1 MITFSIEKEIAEIG
15 NTKKLCLVS
24 WNGRGAK
31 LDVRPWLDE
40 GKKPGKG
47 LTLSDDEGRAL
58 LDALKAYFEGD
69 GKETP

>member
-1 MITFSIEKEIAEIG
+1 MIEYAIEKEIAKIST
-15 NTKKLCLVS
+15 TKRLCLVS

-31 LDVRPWLDE
+31 LDLRPWLDE
-40 GKKPGKG
+40 GQKPGKG

-58 LDALKAYFEGD
+58 LDALQAYFEGN

>member
-1 MITFSIEKEIAEIG
+1 MIEYAIEKEIAKIST
-15 NTKKLCLVS
+15 TKKLCLVS

-31 LDVRPWLDE
+31 LDLRPWLDE
-40 GKKPGKG
+40 GQKPGKG